1 VIDDAFL
8 EPEIMDN
15 INNGNKNLIAYY
27 GIFDGHG
34 GKESAIFIQNLLH
47 LKLLN
52 NPEFNNNVVEAIVRS
67 FEETDN
73 QCVSVCNENG
83 WHNGCTA
90 VISLVVDNRLYTAN
104 IGDSEAILISEVAGS
119 IICESLTTPH
129 KANDPEERQRILNL
143 GGHVFFGRVFG
154 TLAVSRSFGDSR
166 YKKPKTSQNFVTWE
180 PAITTKE
187 LNPSHRALVLA
198 CDGLWDVLSHNE
210 VAESVVRGVNNGK
223 NSQQISEE
231 LVNIALEK
239 YTEDNVTVVT
249 VLFNWDQNGNLQT
262 SETSTT

>member
-1 VIDDAFL
+1 
-8 EPEIMDN
+8 
-15 INNGNKNLIAYY
+15 
-27 GIFDGHG
+27 
-34 GKESAIFIQNLLH
+34 
-47 LKLLN
+47 
-52 NPEFNNNVVEAIVRS
+52 
-67 FEETDN
+67 
-73 QCVSVCNENG
+73 
-83 WHNGCTA
+83 
-90 VISLVVDNRLYTAN
+90 
-104 IGDSEAILISEVAGS
+104 VAGS